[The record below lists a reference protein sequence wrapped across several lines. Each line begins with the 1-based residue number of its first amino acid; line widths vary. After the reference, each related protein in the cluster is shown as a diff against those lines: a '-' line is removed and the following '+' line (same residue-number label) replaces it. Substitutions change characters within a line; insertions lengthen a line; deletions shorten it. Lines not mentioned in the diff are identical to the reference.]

1 MKNVKFFLM
10 SWLCIHVCLFF
21 PLQSQAEEQ
30 IEPDQKINEVNVQEE
45 NKESQEPPE
54 QVETK
59 QDEEKQKEEK
69 QKEEK
74 QKEAEQQEVAN
85 KQLSERKIET
95 EQGIITINKPELKVG
110 EEVRIAVE
118 PNGKNIQSM
127 KGILQLQKTGEQYA
141 QERMLSFEYD
151 EETKSWVANYKAGD
165 FDLQGDWNL
174 QLVQSY
180 KENEKEELVKNEVKV
195 PLIRIKNE
203 TPTIDKEL
211 PKLQKVTIDEVKENL
226 VERKQGDSIHLRV
239 KASDIESVVKEVRVT
254 LKGKENKELSFLLDY
269 NKHDMDWQKVFE
281 ITEALPAGPYE
292 LLVEIIDAAGNK
304 LVEESEYTISVL
316 VPKNEDDKKIEE
328 KEKEEKLDNKLE
340 NELEDKKEN
349 ELEDKKEN
357 EKQEDSKVKNPLPE
371 ENLPVVQIPKQDEI
385 VNKFIKEPLKEKE
398 EFTYV
403 IKEPFEDNK
412 EVHKGKDQ
420 KEKNNKQVASKKKE
434 QKEEPKDKKEEKGE
448 QGVQAS
454 DVFTIM
460 SGLFVLFLVLKS
472 NKEWG

>member
-1 MKNVKFFLM
+1 M
-10 SWLCIHVCLFF
+10 FF

-45 NKESQEPPE
+45 KSE

-59 QDEEKQKEEK
+59 QDEEKQKEVE
-69 QKEEK
+69 QKEVE
-74 QKEAEQQEVAN
+74 QKEVKQQEVEQQEVVN
-85 KQLSERKIET
+85 KQLGERKIET
-95 EQGIITINKPELKVG
+95 EQGIVTVNKPELKVG

-127 KGILQLQKTGEQYA
+127 KGILQLQKNGEQYA

-174 QLVQSY
+174 QLFQSY
-180 KENEKEELVKNEVKV
+180 KENEKEDLIKNELKV

-211 PKLQKVTIDEVKENL
+211 PKLQEVTIDEVKENL
-226 VERKQGDSIHLRV
+226 VERKQGDSIHIRV
-239 KASDIESVVKEVRVT
+239 KASDIESAVKEVRVT

-269 NKHDMDWQKVFE
+269 NKYDMDWQKVFE
-281 ITEALPAGPYE
+281 ITEELPAGPYE
-292 LLVEIIDAAGNK
+292 LHVEIIDAAGNK
-304 LVEESEYTISVL
+304 LVEESEYTISIL
-316 VPKNEDDKKIEE
+316 APKNEDDKKIEE
-328 KEKEEKLDNKLE
+328 KEKEDKLDNKLE

-349 ELEDKKEN
+349 E
-357 EKQEDSKVKNPLPE
+357 KQEDLKVKNPLPE
-371 ENLPVVQIPKQDEI
+371 EKLPVVQIPKQDEK

-412 EVHKGKDQ
+412 EVHKAKDQ

-434 QKEEPKDKKEEKGE
+434 QKEESKDKKEEKGE

>member
-30 IEPDQKINEVNVQEE
+30 IESDQKLNEVNVQEE
-45 NKESQEPPE
+45 NKESQESSE

-59 QDEEKQKEEK
+59 QDEEKQKE
-69 QKEEK
+69 
-74 QKEAEQQEVAN
+74 AEQQEVVN
-85 KQLSERKIET
+85 KQLNERKIET
-95 EQGIITINKPELKVG
+95 EQGIITVNKPELKVG

-118 PNGKNIQSM
+118 PNGKNIESM
-127 KGILQLQKTGEQYA
+127 KGILQLQKNGEQYA
-141 QERMLSFEYD
+141 QERILSFEYD
-151 EETKSWVANYKAGD
+151 EETKSWVTNYKAED

-180 KENEKEELVKNEVKV
+180 KENEKEEIVKNEVKV

-226 VERKQGDSIHLRV
+226 VERKQGDSIHIRV

-269 NKHDMDWQKVFE
+269 NKHDMDWEKVFE

-316 VPKNEDDKKIEE
+316 APKNEDDKKIEE

-349 ELEDKKEN
+349 E
-357 EKQEDSKVKNPLPE
+357 KQEDLKIKNPLLE
-371 ENLPVVQIPKQDEI
+371 EKLPVVQIPKQDEK

-412 EVHKGKDQ
+412 EVHKAKDQ
-420 KEKNNKQVASKKKE
+420 KEKSNKQVVSKKKE
-434 QKEEPKDKKEEKGE
+434 QKEETKDKEEEKGE

>member
-10 SWLCIHVCLFF
+10 SWLCIYVCLFF

-30 IEPDQKINEVNVQEE
+30 IESDQKINEVNVQEE
-45 NKESQEPPE
+45 NKESQESSE

-59 QDEEKQKEEK
+59 QDEEKP
-69 QKEEK
+69 
-74 QKEAEQQEVAN
+74 KEAEQQEVAN

-95 EQGIITINKPELKVG
+95 EQGIITVNKLELKVG

-127 KGILQLQKTGEQYA
+127 KGILQLQKNGEQYA

-180 KENEKEELVKNEVKV
+180 KENEKEELIKNEVKV

-203 TPTIDKEL
+203 TPTIDKQL

-226 VERKQGDSIHLRV
+226 VERKQGDSIHIRV

-281 ITEALPAGPYE
+281 ITEALPAGSYE

-316 VPKNEDDKKIEE
+316 ALKNEDDKKIEE
-328 KEKEEKLDNKLE
+328 KEKEEKLDDKLE

-349 ELEDKKEN
+349 EK
-357 EKQEDSKVKNPLPE
+357 KQEDSKVKNPLPE
-371 ENLPVVQIPKQDEI
+371 ENLPAVQIPKQDEK

-412 EVHKGKDQ
+412 EVHKAKDQ